1 MPRVEKQFYQYIEE
15 NSDNKVT
22 LQLYAKSPATAFLKY
37 VVNAK
42 NASEQC
48 KKFKPSPHAA
58 YSKEAL
64 ESIQMINSGLHA
76 SIMGNFET
84 YQKYLFARMFEY
96 SIYLNSFD
104 VKTFIKKLQDDGKT
118 GLPIDIERL
127 SAYRSNSVAVGLVIA
142 DTLKNWQSPTVVNK
156 YFAAYAHAMKVAPRE
171 FFTPDSRKNLSILWQ
186 MRHSIVHT
194 ASTITI
200 PDAQKVN
207 ELKSYGGKVIALQ
220 PQFIHAVA
228 RKMHKL
234 VKDATTN
241 ARTIFVG
248 NLRVDTPAAIRSEID
263 KLFEVKSSINVW
275 LR

>member
-15 NSDNKVT
+15 NSNNKVT

-37 VVNAK
+37 VVSAK

-48 KKFKPSPHAA
+48 KKFKPSPHAV

-64 ESIQMINSGLHA
+64 DSYQIINSGLHA

-96 SIYLNSFD
+96 SIYLNNFD
-104 VKTFIKKLQDDGKT
+104 VNTFIKKLQDDGKT
-118 GLPIDIERL
+118 SLPIDIERL

-156 YFAAYAHAMKVAPRE
+156 YFAAFAHAMRVPPRE

-207 ELKSYGGKVIALQ
+207 ELKAYGGKVIALQ

-234 VKDATTN
+234 VKDATNN
-241 ARTIFVG
+241 AKTIFVG
-248 NLRVDTPAAIRSEID
+248 NLRVDTPVVVRNDID